1 MTDRHTAD
9 TITDDALDQLYAQLA
24 EASEQLRLVD
34 ALRQQHHDAATAAVE
49 RATRAE
55 ADLKTL
61 GQTALGYQQRAWDAE
76 AQLKQAQAALD
87 RVRAL
92 AERWRYT
99 GDRKEGPLR
108 ELRQALDEQPAPE
121 PCDGRPCA
129 GTGCSHE
136 QAAAA
141 LTAHD
146 EAAGL
151 YTAPAPAATE
161 ATELEKTTRV
171 FAALHHS
178 AEEDVT
184 RVINLYEQWAAAGPP
199 PLGVPVARWWD
210 ARLVE
215 LHDAIRPSADQ
226 PKEQ

>member
-1 MTDRHTAD
+1 MSDRHTAD
-9 TITDDALDQLYAQLA
+9 TITDDALDQLYAQLD

-34 ALRQQHHDAATAAVE
+34 ALRQQHHDAATAAVD

-55 ADLKTL
+55 
-61 GQTALGYQQRAWDAE
+61 
-76 AQLKQAQAALD
+76 AALD
-87 RVRAL
+87 RVRAVPDHPL
-92 AERWRYT
+92 AQPAPPDHEQVGYVKGWMAASAAY
-99 GDRKEGPLR
+99 LA
-108 ELRQALDEQPAPE
+108 ALDEQPAPE

-161 ATELEKTTRV
+161 ATTGHVYLSTGCLHGDTVLPDGRTGHQYCQSHTGHSGEKQPAQCK
-171 FAALHHS
+171 FCAAPCTCHCHQDG
-178 AEEDVT
+178 A
-184 RVINLYEQWAAAGPP
+184 
-199 PLGVPVARWWD
+199 
-210 ARLVE
+210 
-215 LHDAIRPSADQ
+215 Q
-226 PKEQ
+226 P